1 MCGYDDDKKKAA
13 KKIDDIDGLR
23 DWMSRTPTAKAA
35 SSQETLKYLR
45 YIYRSSYFRQHME
58 LQLDIHTRIDRWG
71 TFKCQQQTIAQI
83 CHSLTEGLGPSIE
96 KAKIAPKKT
105 APKKTAPKKPTPE
118 KKTPEEPEEPAPKE

>member
-83 CHSLTEGLGPSIE
+83 CHSLTEGLGR
-96 KAKIAPKKT
+96 
-105 APKKTAPKKPTPE
+105 KKPLFASAMRPLIRAAAVIF
-118 KKTPEEPEEPAPKE
+118 PVLP